1 MFYIKRKK
9 EFMQKYF
16 FATNL
21 FATNLFAT
29 NMKIRYLIIVFLYC
43 PNQSY
48 FANR

>member
-9 EFMQKYF
+9 SSCKNIF
-16 FATNL
+16 

-48 FANR
+48 SANR